1 MLLDL
6 ETRNNANKDK
16 YDWKKGQSTK
26 IEITSNIGLAV
37 LGLKWNFFGVN
48 ALVLEFARNSVKIVN
63 LEGG

>member
-1 MLLDL
+1 M
-6 ETRNNANKDK
+6 TG
-16 YDWKKGQSTK
+16 KKGQSTK

-37 LGLKWNFFGVN
+37 LGLKCNFFGVN